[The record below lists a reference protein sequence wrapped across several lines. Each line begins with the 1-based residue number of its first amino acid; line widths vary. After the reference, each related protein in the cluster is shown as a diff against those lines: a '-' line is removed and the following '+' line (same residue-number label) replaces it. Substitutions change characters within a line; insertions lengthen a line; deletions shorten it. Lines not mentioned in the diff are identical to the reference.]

1 MPRRFLRS
9 SMERIVWNAY
19 RKFRCIASKC
29 PDSCCKDWEVD
40 VDEASAAV
48 YRSLDGSLGDRLRQV
63 MKTVDGETSMILENG
78 RCPMWRQ
85 DGLCRIQ
92 AELDHDALCKVCR
105 EFPRLHQDYGD
116 FAEWGLE
123 LSCPEAAR
131 LIFEDAGV
139 RSQTVPGTEE
149 PEYDGELM
157 ESLKRSREEVLRFW
171 EETRLSVPQALA
183 VTLLYAYQV
192 QGALDGGEYVHL
204 EPEDCLETARKFAGA
219 GDMGLLV
226 EFFKDLEILTDRWYD
241 RLCVPQGGKWN
252 DALRS
257 LAIYFVR
264 RYWLQAVWDFDLT
277 CRVKFMVAAC
287 ILVNAL
293 GGDPVQTAQLF
304 SKEIEND
311 PDNVDAILDS
321 AYTVPAL
328 TDANLLA
335 LLLEE

>member
-1 MPRRFLRS
+1 
-9 SMERIVWNAY
+9 MERIVWNAY
-19 RKFRCIASKC
+19 QNFRCIADQC

-40 VDEASAAV
+40 VDEVSARV
-48 YRSLDGSLGDRLRQV
+48 YRQLGGDLGDRLRQV
-63 MKTVDGETSMILENG
+63 MRTEDGESSMLLEYG

-92 AELDHDALCKVCR
+92 AELGHDALCKVCR

-131 LIFEDAGV
+131 LIFEDTGV
-139 RSQTVPGTEE
+139 TSESVSETGE

-157 ESLKRSREEVLRFW
+157 SVLKRSREEVLRFW
-171 EETRLSVPQALA
+171 KETPLSVPQALA

-192 QGALDGGEYVHL
+192 QDAIDGGEYVSL
-204 EPEDCLETARKFAGA
+204 EPETCLKTARQFAGA
-219 GDMGLLV
+219 GDWESLL
-226 EFFKDLEILTDRWYD
+226 EFFKGLEILTDRWKT
-241 RLCVPQGGKWN
+241 RLCTPRGVCW
-252 DALRS
+252 DEALRP
-257 LAIYFVR
+257 LAVYFVR
-264 RYWLQAVWDFDLT
+264 RYWLQAAWDFDLT

-287 ILVNAL
+287 ILVNTL

-311 PDNVDAILDS
+311 PDNVDTILDS

-328 TDANLLA
+328 TDANLLGM
-335 LLLEE
+335 LLEK

>member
-1 MPRRFLRS
+1 MPRRFYRS
-9 SMERIVWNAY
+9 SMDRIVWNGY
-19 RKFRCIASKC
+19 KKFRCIASKC

-40 VDEASAAV
+40 VDDAAAAI
-48 YRSLDGSLGDRLRQV
+48 YRSMEGSLGDRLRQV
-63 MKTVDGETSMILENG
+63 MKTEDGETSMVLENG

-105 EFPRLHQDYGD
+105 EFPRLHQTYGD

-131 LIFEDAGV
+131 LIFEDPGVTAG
-139 RSQTVPGTEE
+139 TAAEAGE

-157 ESLKRSREEVLRFW
+157 EILKRSREEVLCFW

-192 QGALDGGEYVHL
+192 QGALDGGEYEPL
-204 EPEDCLETARKFAGA
+204 EPESCLKTARRFAGA
-219 GDMGLLV
+219 GDMGLLL
-226 EFFKDLEILTDRWYD
+226 EFFKSLEILTDRWYD
-241 RLCVPQGGKWN
+241 RLCAPQGGKWS
-252 DALRS
+252 DTLRP
-257 LAIYFVR
+257 LAVYFVR

-311 PDNVDAILDS
+311 PDNVDRILDS

-328 TDANLLA
+328 TDANLLG
-335 LLLEE
+335 LLFA